1 MKATDKIS
9 KIIGNLE
16 DSIKE
21 LEGLK
26 TAIPTAI
33 PKEKVSSAEYSSA
46 EYVSSHELASELDAR
61 EIKLMESSSSAET
74 SAEYT
79 SAESSAESKG
89 KVFFSPGLT
98 KFWPRFKY
106 LSGEIVGNLT
116 KTRTMA
122 LDDFNVIHSLGYKS
136 DMHIKTDTLLASIS
150 RETPGHK
157 GFIGT
162 VDASNGITY
171 FMPAYST
178 SIGKLE
184 RQTGKLTL
192 ENKFPSTPQVRSGA
206 EGKNGVIYMPS
217 YTRTLKIYTYD
228 TKTGETT
235 SFTPEKP
242 KRSGIGGCN
251 HIWGA
256 ATDKKGEIYMPQVLG
271 SSVAKIDKN
280 GVFKYLEGPPATS
293 GVSGWT
299 HKYVGAIY
307 VEAVDKV
314 FCLPRCGKKILI
326 INCVDDTYEE
336 VDLPADYLKVAN
348 KNKNFHGFLGPDG
361 WVYSAFWADTK
372 CFRIN
377 PHTNEIQ
384 WKDYEY
390 EFMDGHPTVKAGSGI
405 MSLGTGYSTAALV
418 KNKSVYLGLA
428 GTSRAIKLEF

>member
-1 MKATDKIS
+1 MKTRQQEIAKVIS
-9 KIIGNLE
+9 DI
-16 DSIKE
+16 
-21 LEGLK
+21 
-26 TAIPTAI
+26 
-33 PKEKVSSAEYSSA
+33 
-46 EYVSSHELASELDAR
+46 
-61 EIKLMESSSSAET
+61 ESSLDKLKDFNSFKDLPKVKEVS

-79 SAESSAESKG
+79 SAESSAEYSSAESSAEYSSAESSAESKP

-98 KFWPRFKY
+98 KSWPRFKY
-106 LSGEIVGNLT
+106 LSGEIHGNLT

-122 LDDFNVIHSLGYKS
+122 LDDSNVIHSLGYKS
-136 DMHIKTDTLLASIS
+136 DMHIKTDTLLGTIT
-150 RETPGHK
+150 RELPGHK

-162 VDASNGITY
+162 VEASNGITY

-178 SIGKLE
+178 SIGKLD
-184 RQTGKLTL
+184 RSTGAISL
-192 ENKFPSTPQVRSGA
+192 EKKFTSSPQVRSGA
-206 EGKNGVIYMPS
+206 EGSNGIIYMPS
-217 YTRTLKIYTYD
+217 YTRTLKIFTYN
-228 TKTGETT
+228 TKNGETT

-242 KRSGIGGCN
+242 KKSGIGGCN

-256 ATDKKGEIYMPQVLG
+256 ATDKKREIYMPPLLG

-280 GVFKYLEGPPATS
+280 GVFKYLEGPLVTS

-314 FCLPRCGKKILI
+314 FCLPRQGKKILVI
-326 INCVDDTYEE
+326 KCVDDTYEE
-336 VDLPADYLKVAN
+336 VDLPEDYLKVAN

-361 WVYSAFWADTK
+361 WVYSSFWADTK

-377 PHTNEIQ
+377 PYTNEIQ
-384 WKDYEY
+384 WRDYDFH
-390 EFMDGHPTVKAGSGI
+390 FMDGKSTVKEGSGI

-428 GTSRAIKLEF
+428 GTSRAIKLKF

>member
-1 MKATDKIS
+1 MKTRQQEIAKVIS
-9 KIIGNLE
+9 DIESSLE
-16 DSIKE
+16 K
-21 LEGLK
+21 LK
-26 TAIPTAI
+26 DFNSFKDL
-33 PKEKVSSAEYSSA
+33 PKVEEVSSAEY
-46 EYVSSHELASELDAR
+46 
-61 EIKLMESSSSAET
+61 T

-79 SAESSAESKG
+79 SAESSAEYTSAESSAEP

-98 KFWPRFKY
+98 KSWPRFKY
-106 LSGEIVGNLT
+106 LSGEINGNLT

-122 LDDFNVIHSLGYKS
+122 LDDSNIIHSLGYKS
-136 DMHIKTDTLLASIS
+136 DMHIKTDTLLGSIR
-150 RETPGHK
+150 RELPGHK

-162 VDASNGITY
+162 VEASNGITY

-178 SIGKLE
+178 SIGKLN
-184 RQTGKLTL
+184 RRTGAISL
-192 ENKFPSTPQVRSGA
+192 EKKFISTPQVRSGA
-206 EGKNGVIYMPS
+206 EGSNGIIYMPS
-217 YTRTLKIYTYD
+217 YTRTLKIFTYN
-228 TKTGETT
+228 TKNGETT

-242 KRSGIGGCN
+242 KKSGIGGCN

-256 ATDKKGEIYMPQVLG
+256 AADKKGEIYMPPLLG

-280 GVFKYLEGPPATS
+280 GVFKYLEGPPVTS

-307 VEAVDKV
+307 VENVDKV
-314 FCLPRCGKKILI
+314 FCLPRQGKKILI
-326 INCVDDTYEE
+326 INCVNDSYEE

-377 PHTNEIQ
+377 PHTNKIQ
-384 WKDYEY
+384 WRDYEY
-390 EFMDGHPTVKAGSGI
+390 GFMDGKPTAKEASGI

-428 GTSRAIKLEF
+428 GTSRAIKLQF

>member
-1 MKATDKIS
+1 MRTRQQEIAKVIS
-9 KIIGNLE
+9 KI
-16 DSIKE
+16 
-21 LEGLK
+21 
-26 TAIPTAI
+26 
-33 PKEKVSSAEYSSA
+33 
-46 EYVSSHELASELDAR
+46 
-61 EIKLMESSSSAET
+61 ESSIDELKSLNEFKDSPKAEEVS

-79 SAESSAESKG
+79 SAENSAEYYSSAEYTSAEQNSSSESSAESSAESTSSES
-89 KVFFSPGLT
+89 KVFFSRGLT
-98 KFWPRFKY
+98 KSWPRFKY
-106 LSGEIVGNLT
+106 LSGEINGNLT

-122 LDDFNVIHSLGYKS
+122 LDDSNVIHSLGYKS
-136 DMHIKTDTLLASIS
+136 DMHIKTDTLLGTIT
-150 RETPGHK
+150 RELPGHK

-162 VDASNGITY
+162 VEASNGITY

-178 SIGKLE
+178 SIGKLN
-184 RQTGKLTL
+184 RSTGTISL
-192 ENKFPSTPQVRSGA
+192 EKKFPSTPQVRSGA
-206 EGKNGVIYMPS
+206 EGNNGIIYMPS
-217 YTRTLKIYTYD
+217 YTRTLKIFTYN
-228 TKTGETT
+228 TKNGETT

-256 ATDKKGEIYMPQVLG
+256 ATDKKGEIYMPPHLG

-314 FCLPRCGKKILI
+314 FCLPRQGKKILVI
-326 INCVDDTYEE
+326 KCVDDTYEE
-336 VDLPADYLKVAN
+336 VDLPEDYLKEAN

-377 PHTNEIQ
+377 PYTNEIE
-384 WKDYEY
+384 WRDYDFH
-390 EFMDGHPTVKAGSGI
+390 FMDGKSTVKEGSGI

>member
-9 KIIGNLE
+9 KIIENLQ

-26 TAIPTAI
+26 TAIPKA
-33 PKEKVSSAEYSSA
+33 EEVSSAEYSSA
-46 EYVSSHELASELDAR
+46 E
-61 EIKLMESSSSAET
+61 
-74 SAEYT
+74 
-79 SAESSAESKG
+79 SSAESKPTKQRG
-89 KVFFSPGLT
+89 TWPCPKPTQGFFSRGLT
-98 KFWPRFKY
+98 KSWPSFKY

-136 DMHIKTDTLLASIS
+136 DMHIKTDTLLGSIS
-150 RETPGHK
+150 REMPGHK

>member
-1 MKATDKIS
+1 MKTRQQEIAKLISDIESSIDKLKDFNS
-9 KIIGNLE
+9 FK
-16 DSIKE
+16 DS
-21 LEGLK
+21 
-26 TAIPTAI
+26 
-33 PKEKVSSAEYSSA
+33 PKVEEVSSAEYTSA
-46 EYVSSHELASELDAR
+46 ES
-61 EIKLMESSSSAET
+61 

-79 SAESSAESKG
+79 SAESSAESKPSKS
-89 KVFFSPGLT
+89 KVFFSRGLT
-98 KFWPRFKY
+98 KLWPRFKY
-106 LSGEIVGNLT
+106 LSGEIHGNLT

-136 DMHIKTDTLLASIS
+136 DMHIKTDILLNSIN
-150 RETPGHK
+150 RELPGHK

-162 VDASNGITY
+162 VEASNGITY

-178 SIGKLE
+178 SIGKLD
-184 RQTGKLTL
+184 RRTGKITL
-192 ENKFPSTPQVRSGA
+192 ENKFPTTPQVRSGA

-217 YTRTLKIYTYD
+217 YTRTLKIFTYD
-228 TKTGETT
+228 TKTGETS

-293 GVSGWT
+293 GVFGWT

-377 PHTNEIQ
+377 PYTNEIQ
-384 WKDYEY
+384 WKDYNFQ
-390 EFMDGHPTVKAGSGI
+390 FMDGKPTVKEGSGI

-428 GTSRAIKLEF
+428 GTSRAIKLKF

>member
-46 EYVSSHELASELDAR
+46 E
-61 EIKLMESSSSAET
+61 
-74 SAEYT
+74 
-79 SAESSAESKG
+79 SSAESKPTKQRG
-89 KVFFSPGLT
+89 TWPCPKPTQGFFSRGLT
-98 KFWPRFKY
+98 KSWPRFKY

-136 DMHIKTDTLLASIS
+136 DMHIKTDTLLGSIS
-150 RETPGHK
+150 REMPGHK

-162 VDASNGITY
+162 VEASNGITY

-307 VEAVDKV
+307 VEAVNKV

-390 EFMDGHPTVKAGSGI
+390 EFTDGYPTVKAGSGI

>member
-1 MKATDKIS
+1 MKTRQQEIAKAIS
-9 KIIGNLE
+9 DIESSLE
-16 DSIKE
+16 K
-21 LEGLK
+21 LK
-26 TAIPTAI
+26 DFNSFKDL
-33 PKEKVSSAEYSSA
+33 PKVEEVSSAES
-46 EYVSSHELASELDAR
+46 
-61 EIKLMESSSSAET
+61 

-79 SAESSAESKG
+79 SAESSAEPKP

-98 KFWPRFKY
+98 KSWPRFKY
-106 LSGEIVGNLT
+106 LSGEINGNLT

-122 LDDFNVIHSLGYKS
+122 LDDSNIIHSLGYKS
-136 DMHIKTDTLLASIS
+136 DMHIKTDTLLGTIT
-150 RETPGHK
+150 RELPGHK

-162 VDASNGITY
+162 VEASNGITY

-178 SIGKLE
+178 SIGKLD
-184 RQTGKLTL
+184 RSTGAISL
-192 ENKFPSTPQVRSGA
+192 EKKFTSSPQVRSGA
-206 EGKNGVIYMPS
+206 EGSNGIIYMPS
-217 YTRTLKIYTYD
+217 YTRTLKIFTYD
-228 TKTGETT
+228 TKNGETT

-256 ATDKKGEIYMPQVLG
+256 TTDKKGEIYMPPLLG
-271 SSVAKIDKN
+271 FNVAKIDKN
-280 GVFKYLEGPPATS
+280 GVFKYLEGPPITS

-314 FCLPRCGKKILI
+314 FCLPRQGKKILVI
-326 INCVDDTYEE
+326 KCVDDTYEE
-336 VDLPADYLKVAN
+336 VDLPEDYLKVAN

-377 PHTNEIQ
+377 PYTNEIQ
-384 WKDYEY
+384 WRDYEY
-390 EFMDGHPTVKAGSGI
+390 GFMDGKPTAKEGSGI

-418 KNKSVYLGLA
+418 KNKGVYLGLA
-428 GTSRAIKLEF
+428 GTSRAIKLQF